1 MLLSYGKNLFVKN
14 RIGSR
19 KNWSR
24 PVAELLEDRTLL
36 TATSALQHAY
46 GQLPLSFEVN
56 EGQTASQVRFLSHS
70 NGSTL
75 FLTENSAV
83 LSLTQSPQDSTRE
96 GQTPAE
102 PSTMN
107 MDPGS
112 RLGGSLALPR
122 STTGVALSMNLGGAN
137 ANATVAGLD
146 QQSGITNYFIGN
158 DPSQWHTDIANYGKV
173 EYQNVYA
180 GINLVY
186 YGNQQQ
192 LEYDFVVAPG
202 ANPNNIQLNFQGA
215 ESISLDAKGDL
226 VLHTAI
232 GDVLQHAPVMYQ
244 EINGVRQAVPG
255 SFVLGENGN
264 VSFQVG
270 AYDKSLSLTID
281 PVLSY
286 STYLG
291 GDDQDE
297 GLGIAV
303 DSAGNA
309 YLTGDSLS
317 TNFPT
322 TAGAFQTS
330 GGGDA
335 IVTKLNASGTALVYS
350 TYLGGSDSLD
360 YGTCIT
366 VDASGNAY
374 VSGFTEADDF
384 PTTAGAFQTNPG
396 GGADAFV
403 SKLNMSGT
411 ALAYSTYLGG
421 DDNDYEYGGN
431 SIAVD
436 GSGNAYVTGSTFS
449 TNFPTTAGAFQ
460 TSHAS
465 DFGSADAFV
474 TKLNASGTALVY
486 STYLGGNSDDEG
498 VGIAVDFS
506 GNAFVTGRTSSTNLP
521 TTAGAFQTS
530 HASDFGS
537 ADAFVTKLN
546 ASGTALVYS
555 TYLGGNNDD
564 EGLGVAL
571 DSSDDAYV
579 TGGTTSSNFPTT
591 AGAFQTSLGGGGDAF
606 VTMLNASGTAL
617 VYSTYLGSTG
627 SADAIAVDSSGNAY
641 VTGSTGSTGFPTTAG
656 AFQTTSGGD
665 ADAFVTMLN
674 ASGTSLLYST
684 YLGGDAS
691 DFGYGIA
698 LDGSG
703 NAFITGDTYSS
714 NFPTTAGAFQTGFG
728 GDIDAF
734 VSKFAFGAPTTTS
747 LTDNGPNPSVDGQAV
762 SFTATVS
769 GGSNTDG
776 ETITIED
783 ASNGNAVVASPTLTN
798 GTATFTIFNLT
809 VGTHNLF
816 AVYNGDAIN
825 GGSDS
830 SASPVTQVVNPA
842 APAITSVVI
851 NQNNSALYNA
861 AGQPFSGAQRSMV
874 NDIVYTFSEPVNILS
889 PADDPT
895 VFTIAVASGWTGT
908 VPTLSWAPVA
918 GSNNTQWAVTF
929 SGNGVTGASIAN
941 GAYSITIADPASIT
955 AESDGQAL
963 SLATSG
969 IGGATQSFYRL
980 FGDINGDEFV
990 NAADNVKFKQ
1000 ALTTYNAAFDY
1011 SQDGFVNAA
1020 DNGKFK
1026 NDLTV
1031 NFTGFAPT
1039 I

>member
-449 TNFPTTAGAFQ
+449 TNF
-460 TSHAS
+460 
-465 DFGSADAFV
+465 
-474 TKLNASGTALVY
+474 
-486 STYLGGNSDDEG
+486 
-498 VGIAVDFS
+498 
-506 GNAFVTGRTSSTNLP
+506 P